1 MKLLFENWRK
11 FILNEN
17 EDEELKDKIIQKL
30 KDEGGAA
37 GIEPLLDVAKEVN
50 DEMTEED
57 LEKFLDD
64 LENVGRHVEGDF
76 ILDDSGEEDED
87 GKPGVIHV
95 KKEKTLG
102 VELDD
107 DDEDDQEKDED
118 DEEGELKAQI
128 KEALLEML
136 DEKRKKSRRKT
147 KKKRSRKKSSKKKGK
162 ADDRCTRIAKR
173 KYDVW
178 PSAYA
183 SGAVVKCR
191 QGKIWKGVSENT
203 DLTLNEE
210 YENSI
215 VDEIS
220 DIFIEVMTEKKSPI
234 QKKEQVKNQKDPVE
248 GSIRTK
254 IQKTQ

>member
-1 MKLLFENWRK
+1 MKSLFESFRK
-11 FILNEN
+11 FALNEEQN
-17 EDEELKDKIIQKL
+17 QDIKKAVVQKL

-37 GIEPLLDVAKEVN
+37 GMEPLLDAAKEVSE
-50 DEMTEED
+50 EMTEEE

-107 DDEDDQEKDED
+107 DEDDDEDDKNLEKE
-118 DEEGELKAQI
+118 I
-128 KEALLEML
+128 KEAIQEIL
-136 DEKRKKSRRKT
+136 DEKRKRSKRKT
-147 KKKRSRKKSSKKKGK
+147 KKKRSRKKKSSKKKKGK

-191 QGKIWKGVSENT
+191 DGKIWKGVTEST
-203 DLTLNEE
+203 DMVLNEE
-210 YENSI
+210 YEQLLI
-215 VDEIS
+215 KEIS
-220 DIFIEVMTEKKSPI
+220 DAFYEIMTEKKSPI
-234 QKKEQVKNQKDPVE
+234 QKKEQVKNQKDLVE
-248 GSIRTK
+248 DSTQTK
-254 IQKTQ
+254 TQKTQ

>member
-1 MKLLFENWRK
+1 MKSLFESFRK
-11 FILNEN
+11 FALNE
-17 EDEELKDKIIQKL
+17 EQDQDIKKAVVQKL

-37 GIEPLLDVAKEVN
+37 GIEPLEDVVKGIGS
-50 DEMTEED
+50 EMTKQELEE
-57 LEKFLDD
+57 FLGE
-64 LENVGRHVEGDF
+64 LENIGRHVEGDF
-76 ILDDSGEEDED
+76 ILDDSGEKHED

-107 DDEDDQEKDED
+107 DEDDKED
-118 DEEGELKAQI
+118 DENLEKEI
-128 KEALLEML
+128 KEAIQEIL
-136 DEKRKKSRRKT
+136 DEKRKRSKRKT
-147 KKKRSRKKSSKKKGK
+147 KKKRSRKKKSSKKKGK

-203 DLTLNEE
+203 DLNINEE
-210 YENSI
+210 YEQLLI
-215 VDEIS
+215 KEIS
-220 DIFIEVMTEKKSPI
+220 DAFYEIMTEKKSPI
-234 QKKEQVKNQKDPVE
+234 QKKEQVKNQKDLVE
-248 GSIRTK
+248 DSTQTK

>member
-64 LENVGRHVEGDF
+64 LENVGRHELKDY
-76 ILDDSGEEDED
+76 ILDDTEQG
-87 GKPGVIHV
+87 GVIKV
-95 KKEKTLG
+95 DKEEYAG

-107 DDEDDQEKDED
+107 EDEEDQEKDED
-118 DEEGELKAQI
+118 DEENELKAQI

>member
-1 MKLLFENWRK
+1 MKSLFESFRK
-11 FILNEN
+11 FALNE
-17 EDEELKDKIIQKL
+17 EQDQDIKKAVVQKL

-37 GIEPLLDVAKEVN
+37 GIEPLEDVVKGIGS
-50 DEMTEED
+50 EMTKEE
-57 LEKFLDD
+57 LEEFLGE
-64 LENVGRHVEGDF
+64 LENIGRHVEGDF
-76 ILDDSGEEDED
+76 ILDDSGEKHED

-107 DDEDDQEKDED
+107 DEDDKED
-118 DEEGELKAQI
+118 DENLEKEI
-128 KEALLEML
+128 KEAIQEIL
-136 DEKRKKSRRKT
+136 DEKRKRSKRKT
-147 KKKRSRKKSSKKKGK
+147 KKKRSRKKKSSKKKGK

-210 YENSI
+210 YEELLI
-215 VDEIS
+215 KEIS
-220 DIFIEVMTEKKSPI
+220 QVLSEVMTEKKSLKNGPTRKGQND
-234 QKKEQVKNQKDPVE
+234 QKNVTTQKDL
-248 GSIRTK
+248 
-254 IQKTQ
+254 Q

>member
-1 MKLLFENWRK
+1 MKSLFESFRK
-11 FILNEN
+11 FALNE
-17 EDEELKDKIIQKL
+17 EQDQDIEKAVVQKL

-37 GIEPLLDVAKEVN
+37 GIEPLEDVVKGIGS
-50 DEMTEED
+50 EMTKQELEE
-57 LEKFLDD
+57 FLGE
-64 LENVGRHVEGDF
+64 LENIGRHVEGDF
-76 ILDDSGEEDED
+76 ILDDSGEKHED

-107 DDEDDQEKDED
+107 DEDDKED
-118 DEEGELKAQI
+118 DENLEKEI
-128 KEALLEML
+128 KEAIQEIL
-136 DEKRKKSRRKT
+136 DEKRKRSKRKT
-147 KKKRSRKKSSKKKGK
+147 KKKRSRKKKSSKKKGK

-210 YENSI
+210 YEELLI
-215 VDEIS
+215 KEIS
-220 DIFIEVMTEKKSPI
+220 QVLSEVMTEKKSLKNGPTRKGQND
-234 QKKEQVKNQKDPVE
+234 QKNVTTQKDL
-248 GSIRTK
+248 
-254 IQKTQ
+254 Q

>member
-1 MKLLFENWRK
+1 MKSLFESFRK
-11 FILNEN
+11 FALNEEQN
-17 EDEELKDKIIQKL
+17 QDIKKAVVQKL

-37 GIEPLLDVAKEVN
+37 GIEPLEDVVKGIGSEMSRKEL
-50 DEMTEED
+50 EE
-57 LEKFLDD
+57 FLGE
-64 LENVGRHVEGDF
+64 LENIGRHVEGDF

-107 DDEDDQEKDED
+107 DEDD
-118 DEEGELKAQI
+118 DEEDENLEKEI
-128 KEALLEML
+128 KEAIQEIL
-136 DEKRKKSRRKT
+136 DEKRKRSKRKT
-147 KKKRSRKKSSKKKGK
+147 KKKRSRKKKSSKKKKGK

-210 YENSI
+210 YEELL
-215 VDEIS
+215 VKEIS
-220 DIFIEVMTEKKSPI
+220 QVLSEVMTEKKSLKNGPTRKGQNDQKNVTI
-234 QKKEQVKNQKDPVE
+234 QKDLQ
-248 GSIRTK
+248 
-254 IQKTQ
+254 

>member
-107 DDEDDQEKDED
+107 DEDDKED
-118 DEEGELKAQI
+118 DENLEKEI
-128 KEALLEML
+128 KEAIQEIL
-136 DEKRKKSRRKT
+136 DEKRKRSKRKT
-147 KKKRSRKKSSKKKGK
+147 KKKRSRKKKSSKKKKGK

>member
-1 MKLLFENWRK
+1 MKSLFESFRK
-11 FILNEN
+11 FALNEEQDQDIKDAV
-17 EDEELKDKIIQKL
+17 EDKL
-30 KDEGGAA
+30 REEGGAA
-37 GIEPLLDVAKEVN
+37 GIDPLLDAAKEVSQ
-50 DEMTEED
+50 EMTKEE
-57 LEKFLDD
+57 LEEFLGE
-64 LENVGRHVEGDF
+64 LENIGRHVRGDF
-76 ILDDSGEEDED
+76 ILDDTDEEVD

-107 DDEDDQEKDED
+107 DEDDKED
-118 DEEGELKAQI
+118 DENLEKEI
-128 KEALLEML
+128 KEAIQEIL
-136 DEKRKKSRRKT
+136 DEKRKRSKRKT
-147 KKKRSRKKSSKKKGK
+147 KKKRSRKKKSSKKKKGK

-210 YENSI
+210 YEELL
-215 VDEIS
+215 VKEIS
-220 DIFIEVMTEKKSPI
+220 QVLSEVMTEKKSLI
-234 QKKEQVKNQKDPVE
+234 QKREQAKNQKDLVE
-248 GSIRTK
+248 DSTQTK
-254 IQKTQ
+254 TQKTQ

>member
-1 MKLLFENWRK
+1 MKSLFESFRK
-11 FILNEN
+11 FALNE
-17 EDEELKDKIIQKL
+17 EQDQDIKKAVVQKL

-37 GIEPLLDVAKEVN
+37 GIEPLEDVVKGIGS
-50 DEMTEED
+50 EMTKQELEE
-57 LEKFLDD
+57 FLGE
-64 LENVGRHVEGDF
+64 LENIGRHVEGDF
-76 ILDDSGEEDED
+76 ILDDSGEKHED

-107 DDEDDQEKDED
+107 DEDDKED
-118 DEEGELKAQI
+118 DENLEKEI
-128 KEALLEML
+128 KEAIQEIL
-136 DEKRKKSRRKT
+136 DEKRKRSKRKT
-147 KKKRSRKKSSKKKGK
+147 KKKRSRKKKSSKKKGK

-210 YENSI
+210 YEELLI
-215 VDEIS
+215 KEIS
-220 DIFIEVMTEKKSPI
+220 QVLSEVMTEKKSLKNGPTRKGQND
-234 QKKEQVKNQKDPVE
+234 QKNVTTQKDL
-248 GSIRTK
+248 
-254 IQKTQ
+254 Q

>member
-1 MKLLFENWRK
+1 MKSLFESFRK
-11 FILNEN
+11 FALNE
-17 EDEELKDKIIQKL
+17 EQDQDIKKAVVQKL

-37 GIEPLLDVAKEVN
+37 GMEPLLDAAKEVSE
-50 DEMTEED
+50 EMTEEE
-57 LEKFLDD
+57 LEKFLDE
-64 LENVGRHVEGDF
+64 LESVGKHIDGDF
-76 ILDDSGEEDED
+76 ILDDTAEG
-87 GKPGVIHV
+87 GVIHV
-95 KKEKTLG
+95 KNEETLG

-107 DDEDDQEKDED
+107 DEDED
-118 DEEGELKAQI
+118 DENLEKEI
-128 KEALLEML
+128 KEAIQEIL
-136 DEKRKKSRRKT
+136 DEKRKRSKRKT
-147 KKKRSRKKSSKKKGK
+147 KKKRSRKKKSSKKKKGK

-210 YENSI
+210 YEELL
-215 VDEIS
+215 VKEIS
-220 DIFIEVMTEKKSPI
+220 QVLSEVMTEKKSLI
-234 QKKEQVKNQKDPVE
+234 QKKEQAKNQKDLAE
-248 GSIRTK
+248 DSTQTK

>member
-1 MKLLFENWRK
+1 MKSLFESFRK
-11 FILNEN
+11 FALNEEQDQDIKDAV
-17 EDEELKDKIIQKL
+17 EDKL
-30 KDEGGAA
+30 REEGGAA
-37 GIEPLLDVAKEVN
+37 GIDPLLDAAKEVSQ
-50 DEMTEED
+50 EMTKEE
-57 LEKFLDD
+57 LEEFLGE
-64 LENVGRHVEGDF
+64 LENIGRHVRGDF
-76 ILDDSGEEDED
+76 ILDDTDEEVD

-107 DDEDDQEKDED
+107 DEDDKED
-118 DEEGELKAQI
+118 DENLEKEI
-128 KEALLEML
+128 KEAIQEIL
-136 DEKRKKSRRKT
+136 DEKRKRSKRKT
-147 KKKRSRKKSSKKKGK
+147 KKKRSRKKKSSKKKKGK

-203 DLTLNEE
+203 DLNINEE
-210 YENSI
+210 YEQLLI
-215 VDEIS
+215 KEIS
-220 DIFIEVMTEKKSPI
+220 DAFYEIMTEKKSPI
-234 QKKEQVKNQKDPVE
+234 QKKEQVKNQKDLVE
-248 GSIRTK
+248 DSTQTK

>member
-1 MKLLFENWRK
+1 MKSLFESFRK
-11 FILNEN
+11 FALNE
-17 EDEELKDKIIQKL
+17 EQDQDIKKAVVQKL

-37 GIEPLLDVAKEVN
+37 GIEPLEDVVKGIGS
-50 DEMTEED
+50 EMTKQELEE
-57 LEKFLDD
+57 FLGE
-64 LENVGRHVEGDF
+64 LENIGRHVEGDF
-76 ILDDSGEEDED
+76 ILDDSGEKHED

-107 DDEDDQEKDED
+107 DEDDKED
-118 DEEGELKAQI
+118 DENLEKEI
-128 KEALLEML
+128 KEAIQEIL
-136 DEKRKKSRRKT
+136 DEKRKRSKRKT
-147 KKKRSRKKSSKKKGK
+147 KKKRSRKKKSSKKKGK

-203 DLTLNEE
+203 DLNINEE
-210 YENSI
+210 YEELLI
-215 VDEIS
+215 KEIS
-220 DIFIEVMTEKKSPI
+220 QVLSEVMTEKKSLKNGPTRKGQND
-234 QKKEQVKNQKDPVE
+234 QKNVTTQKDL
-248 GSIRTK
+248 
-254 IQKTQ
+254 Q